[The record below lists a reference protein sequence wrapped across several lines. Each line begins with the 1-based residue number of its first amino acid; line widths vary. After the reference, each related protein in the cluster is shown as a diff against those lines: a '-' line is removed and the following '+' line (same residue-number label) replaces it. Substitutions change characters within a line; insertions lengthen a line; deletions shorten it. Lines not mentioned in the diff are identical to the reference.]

1 MLRFTLFVIALLAS
15 SVAGATTAI
24 LPIDTTAMGND
35 ATRMRLAVV
44 DVAREVLRDRYVA
57 IDEVALNGGV
67 AGCLATAGCLKA
79 AMARVGVDDAA
90 LISVHRTGGTD
101 PWAQVTVQMFDAE
114 GVRTFTAAQPL
125 STTRSNDLKG
135 LLLRAFDPQLSFG
148 RVEFVGVG
156 TDEVWIDNVV
166 APLTMTLRPGTHT
179 ARVLHADGTSTVFSF
194 TVDHDER
201 KQIAVPRASQKV
213 AVVPAVVGA
222 VALAAGVAGVT
233 IGVVRGVDTDTIT
246 TVGTIGAG
254 VIGVIGAVVIA
265 VAVSPALS
273 SPEETAR

>member
-1 MLRFTLFVIALLAS
+1 MLRFTLFAIALLAS

-24 LPIDTTAMGND
+24 LPIDTTAMGGD

-44 DVAREVLRDRYVA
+44 DVAREILRDRYVA
-57 IDEVALNGGV
+57 LDEAALSGGV

-79 AMARVGVDDAA
+79 AMARVSVDDAA

-101 PWAQVTVQMFDAE
+101 PWAQVTVQMFDTE
-114 GVRTFTAAQPL
+114 GARTFTATQPL

-135 LLLRAFDPQLSFG
+135 LLLRAFDTQRAFG

-156 TDEVWIDNVV
+156 SDELLVDDVI

-179 ARVLHADGTSTVFSF
+179 ARVRHADGTSTVFSF

-201 KQIAVPRASQKV
+201 KQIAVPKPSRKV
-213 AVVPAVVGA
+213 AVAPAVVGA
-222 VALAAGVAGVT
+222 VAVAAGVAGIT
-233 IGVVRGVDTDTIT
+233 IGVLRGVDTDTIT

-254 VIGVIGAVVIA
+254 VIGVIGAVVVA

-273 SPEETAR
+273 SPQETDR